1 MFTLPV
7 ILSLSGLCIL
17 DLLILVFASKGA
29 GIMIITISQLSGAI
43 WGGWK
48 ISQMDFN
55 LFFYLDAEL
64 KKGEPV
70 VRELWEEAAVLTG
83 ACLLIIPGFLSDL
96 IGIAFLVPPLR
107 TLALNFINDV

>member
-7 ILSLSGLCIL
+7 ILSLSGLCLL
-17 DLLILVFASKGA
+17 DLLILVLASQGP
-29 GIMIITISQLSGAI
+29 GILIITITQLSGAI

-55 LFFYLDAEL
+55 LYFYLDAEL
-64 KKGEPV
+64 SKGEPV
-70 VRELWEEAAVLTG
+70 VKELWEEAIILTG

-96 IGIAFLVPPLR
+96 VGIAFLVPPLR
-107 TLALNFINDV
+107 TLTLNSIHDI